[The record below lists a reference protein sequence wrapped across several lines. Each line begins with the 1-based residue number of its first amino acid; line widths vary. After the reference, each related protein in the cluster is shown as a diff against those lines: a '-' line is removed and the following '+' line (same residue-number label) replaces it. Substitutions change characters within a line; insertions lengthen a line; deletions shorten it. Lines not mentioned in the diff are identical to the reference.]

1 MKLFLVV
8 VAMVWAGTGYAADQP
23 AAAPAPSLSGKVLE
37 VQQAGSYTY
46 LRLKTK
52 DGEMW
57 AATSRAAIVKGAEVQ
72 LNNVMVMTNFQSK
85 ALNRKFDQIV
95 FGDLAG
101 APTRGA
107 DMAAAH
113 AGVPGA
119 PGAPAAADVKV
130 TKAAGANART
140 VAEVVTGKAAL
151 KDKPVLIRG
160 KVVKYNPGILGKNWI
175 HLADGT
181 GTAAARTNDVLV
193 TSTGET
199 QVGAVVL
206 VKGTV
211 RTDKDF
217 GAGYAYPVM
226 IEATELSSK

>member
-8 VAMVWAGTGYAADQP
+8 VAMVWAGTGYAGDQP

-113 AGVPGA
+113 AGVPWLPGLDGA
-119 PGAPAAADVKV
+119 FLEQVVEVAAYGGRREAQPHGQVCRGGRAVLQQRPRHPLTRRPVPHREGRGSCGEFHYASV
-130 TKAAGANART
+130 TLM
-140 VAEVVTGKAAL
+140 AERFK
-151 KDKPVLIRG
+151 
-160 KVVKYNPGILGKNWI
+160 
-175 HLADGT
+175 
-181 GTAAARTNDVLV
+181 
-193 TSTGET
+193 
-199 QVGAVVL
+199 
-206 VKGTV
+206 
-211 RTDKDF
+211 
-217 GAGYAYPVM
+217 
-226 IEATELSSK
+226 